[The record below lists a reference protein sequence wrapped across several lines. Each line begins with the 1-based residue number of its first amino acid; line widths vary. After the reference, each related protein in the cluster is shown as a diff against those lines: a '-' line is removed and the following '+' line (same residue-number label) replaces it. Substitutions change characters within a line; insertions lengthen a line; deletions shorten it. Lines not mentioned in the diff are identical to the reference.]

1 MRKFA
6 VIKEYENEG
15 INLPVRSTEFSAGYD
30 IECAE
35 DILIP
40 SIWNTDYS
48 KNVFVFD
55 PANLGEEVERLRIE
69 SKKGTLVRT
78 GLKVYCNDDEYVA
91 LYNRSSN
98 FNKFGLML
106 ANNTAVLDRDYV
118 DNDTNEGHIY
128 LNLLNFGAEPVF
140 VKKGQ
145 KVAQAIFH
153 KFIKTDDDNIIH
165 EPKVRTAGFGST
177 DI

>member
-55 PANLGEEVERLRIE
+55 PANLGEEVENLRIE

-91 LYNRSSN
+91 LVSRSSN
-98 FNKFGLML
+98 FNKLGLML
-106 ANNTAVLDRDYV
+106 ANNFGVIDSDYV
-118 DNDTNEGHIY
+118 DNPDNEGH
-128 LNLLNFGAEPVF
+128 LMFNFVNFGARDVF
-140 VKKGQ
+140 LKKGTR
-145 KVAQAIFH
+145 VGQAIFH
-153 KFIKTDDDNIIH
+153 KFLKTDDDVA
-165 EPKVRTAGFGST
+165 EGARLGGFGSSGE
-177 DI
+177 